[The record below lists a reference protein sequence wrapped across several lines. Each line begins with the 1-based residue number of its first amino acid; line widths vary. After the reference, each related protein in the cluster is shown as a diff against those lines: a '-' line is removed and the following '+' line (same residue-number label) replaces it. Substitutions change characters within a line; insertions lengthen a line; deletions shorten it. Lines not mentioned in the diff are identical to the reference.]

1 MLMDEGLIRAQA
13 MAVRTACAW
22 LPAQRVSDLH
32 ERMDRASSSWAG
44 SPWERRAAAH
54 AHTFVLLADVSGDP
68 VLSPVLRGA
77 ADMMRELLLAVGP
90 GANGLVASSRRR
102 LLARLRAGDT
112 DGAAL
117 EIEQNLSTLCFMWR
131 LVRSSRTSSKPHWPT
146 RATMPASPRPR

>member
-1 MLMDEGLIRAQA
+1 MVKYQ
-13 MAVRTACAW
+13 
-22 LPAQRVSDLH
+22 
-32 ERMDRASSSWAG
+32 
-44 SPWERRAAAH
+44 
-54 AHTFVLLADVSGDP
+54 TFVLLADVSGDP

-131 LVRSSRTSSKPHWPT
+131 LVRSGRTN
-146 RATMPASPRPR
+146 AA

>member
-22 LPAQRVSDLH
+22 LPAHRAGDLCERVDQ
-32 ERMDRASSSWAG
+32 ASSGWAG
-44 SPWERRAAAH
+44 SPWEGRAAAH
-54 AHTFVLLADVSGDP
+54 AHNFVLLADVSGDP

-90 GANGLVASSRRR
+90 GANGMIVGSRRR
-102 LLARLRAGDT
+102 LLERLRAGDL

-117 EIEQNLSTLCFMWR
+117 EIEQNLGTLCFMWR
-131 LVRSSRTSSKPHWPT
+131 LVRSSRTN
-146 RATMPASPRPR
+146 AA